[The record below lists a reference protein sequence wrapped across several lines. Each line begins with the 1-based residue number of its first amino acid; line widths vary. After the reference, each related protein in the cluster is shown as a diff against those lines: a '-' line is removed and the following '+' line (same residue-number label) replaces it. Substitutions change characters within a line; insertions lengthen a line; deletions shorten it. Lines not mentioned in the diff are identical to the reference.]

1 MRFLGFTHARTL
13 HRIVVGA
20 PARAVGLVHPLLAR
34 LSFDVA
40 VLARIALGWFI
51 FVFGF
56 FSLQKLQRC
65 FLFVLFTA
73 VVAAAAVA
81 GGAAEACGTSSDILD
96 LIEFGILATRTP
108 IATLSH
114 RETLQKK
121 KHCSEEEKM

>member
-1 MRFLGFTHARTL
+1 MRFLGFTHASTL

-56 FSLQKLQRC
+56 FFLQKLQRC
-65 FLFVLFTA
+65 FLFVLCTA
-73 VVAAAAVA
+73 VAAVV
-81 GGAAEACGTSSDILD
+81 GGGDGAAETCGTSSDILD
-96 LIEFGILATRTP
+96 LIEFGNWATRPP
-108 IATLSH
+108 IATLSQQG
-114 RETLQKK
+114 TLKKK
-121 KHCSEEEKM
+121 KHCSKKKKM